1 MRSVRAAIVVLV
13 SGLLASCFTQMTQ
26 GTGINQ
32 TSWNCTALS
41 GTQYFQGY
49 GASREQAFD
58 SAMQQCKLNAP
69 DSMGCMG
76 DPNKCIPPK
85 GAN

>member
-1 MRSVRAAIVVLV
+1 MSLHRVVIAVLI
-13 SGLLASCFTQMTQ
+13 SGLLASCGTQ